1 MEIFDQI
8 AWIFFI
14 GLIFY
19 FALRSQLREDPVS
32 FESEETRGQLQAA
45 MNRIFSSCDLQSLKK
60 NTDVEIQ
67 RFPKYQDLLLQTY
80 HQQIRIIEDFQN
92 GYRYAIERIR
102 AVIYHQLEQCR
113 SLEDF
118 HALKSACANLIRTST
133 PIANLFDNYQIWLSR
148 RYSRN
153 KETRKSQR
161 SKKKDLFS
169 KCHTEEEIKRRFR
182 RLAFLNH
189 PDRGGKEAA
198 MKEVLKQ
205 YEEAL
210 ERLTVNSRA

>member
-1 MEIFDQI
+1 MDFFDQI
-8 AWIFFI
+8 SWLLFI

-19 FALRSQLREDPVS
+19 FALRNQLKDGPTSV
-32 FESEETRGQLQAA
+32 ESEEMRLHLQVSL
-45 MNRIFSSCDLQSLKK
+45 NRIYSSFDFQSLK
-60 NTDVEIQ
+60 NNGNAELE
-67 RFPKYQDLLLQTY
+67 RFPKYQSLLNQAIT
-80 HQQIRIIEDFQN
+80 QQHKMLEDFFQ
-92 GYRYAIERIR
+92 GYRYAVERVR
-102 AVIYHQLEQCR
+102 VILYHQLEQCR

-118 HALKSACANLIRTST
+118 IALRTSCSQAIEAST
-133 PIANLFDNYQIWLSR
+133 VIANLFENYYMWFSR
-148 RYSRN
+148 RKSRT
-153 KETRKSQR
+153 KETRKNPR

-169 KCHTEEEIKRRFR
+169 KCTTEEEIKRRFR

-210 ERLTVNSRA
+210 ERVT